1 MRKDFFKIQEL
12 SKFTGGIGDRECR
25 SFGSLGG
32 QSNFTK
38 VLS

>member
-1 MRKDFFKIQEL
+1 MRKDFKIQEL
-12 SKFTGGIGDRECR
+12 PKFTGGIGDREYR

-32 QSNFTK
+32 QWDFTK